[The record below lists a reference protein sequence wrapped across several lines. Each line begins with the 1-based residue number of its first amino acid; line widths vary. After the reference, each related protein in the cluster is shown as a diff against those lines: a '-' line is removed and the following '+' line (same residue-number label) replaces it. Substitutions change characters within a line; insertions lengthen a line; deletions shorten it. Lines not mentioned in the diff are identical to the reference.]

1 MLDWLHFHFNLCPIS
16 YVATDL
22 ISSQYSDCVFSSLH
36 PDAHQMVTVELGP
49 VASLTSFLCMSLG
62 NQNVSMSLC
71 HNFPQLL
78 SLRGWKAG
86 LAPRVAGVRAG
97 PGPLVAGVSSEP
109 GHQSESAS
117 QSERRQQAAVRGTG
131 IKCLGTVS
139 DQWFFEICRKI
150 FPTLLLV

>member
-1 MLDWLHFHFNLCPIS
+1 MSKCNN
-16 YVATDL
+16 
-22 ISSQYSDCVFSSLH
+22 
-36 PDAHQMVTVELGP
+36 
-49 VASLTSFLCMSLG
+49 FLK
-62 NQNVSMSLC
+62 
-71 HNFPQLL
+71 LL

-131 IKCLGTVS
+131 IRGQVKCLGTVS
-139 DQWFFEICRKI
+139 DHWFFEISRKI
-150 FPTLLLV
+150 FTTLLLV